1 MIQSTLRP
9 SVVDPVAGG
18 PSRGAKKPRQHG
30 LRARIHALPEVS
42 PVVWLTS
49 GRVTQQ
55 ALSLILFAVLAPVLG
70 PRPYGLFALVMVFV
84 GFCEAILLD
93 GAVEALVTV
102 DDLDHLHT
110 TAANL
115 TNGVMALLFGLVMF
129 ALAPAIAA
137 ALHDAELRNVMWALA
152 PMPVLSTLSAAPIAV
167 LRRSLKFKQLAIR
180 SILGLTI
187 GGVFGIALAV
197 AGAGVWA
204 LVMQVLTQRIAELVI
219 GWIAVPVRFGLTWS
233 APHFHELRPVALN
246 VFGARIMAMVN
257 GQLPRLVLGFM
268 LGPTDVG
275 LFALGSRFH
284 DIIIDTTALPRTQVG
299 RIELRAAKMGSVEF
313 QRDLTKMVQNA
324 SVLAF
329 PFFLGT
335 AALAPSLFHL
345 WLKQQWQV
353 GIVPT
358 QLIVLGGLPMVL
370 FSSFDVALLAANLSS
385 VVRRIATLQCVTV
398 AATVLCAAPF
408 GLTAACLAL
417 AVRSW
422 LLLPV
427 VFLIFRRATN
437 ISGRSALVPA
447 VRPLIGAVIMAGLLS
462 LPFPQPTW
470 MNAALL
476 FALQV
481 IAGIAF
487 YFSYLY
493 FFARGDLRPFLSGFK
508 SRDAATKL
516 SPSSHLRSHSEP

>member
-1 MIQSTLRP
+1 MTHGALQP
-9 SVVDPVAGG
+9 NAVDPTVGRLSAG
-18 PSRGAKKPRQHG
+18 AEKPRQHG
-30 LRARIHALPEVS
+30 CRAWIGARLPAVS
-42 PVVWLTS
+42 PVAWLTS
-49 GRVTQQ
+49 ERVTQQ
-55 ALSLILFAVLAPVLG
+55 ALSLILFAVLAPILG
-70 PRPYGLFALVMVFV
+70 PRPYGVFALVMVFV

-102 DDLDHLHT
+102 DDLHHLHT
-110 TAANL
+110 TVANL
-115 TNGVMALLFGLVMF
+115 TNGLVALVFGLAMF

-137 ALHDAELRNVMWALA
+137 ALHDAEIRNVMWALA

-167 LRRSLKFKQLAIR
+167 LRRSLKFRQLAIR

-204 LVMQVLTQRIAELVI
+204 LVLQVLAQRIAELVI

-233 APHFHELRPVALN
+233 APHFRELRPVALN

-257 GQLPRLVLGFM
+257 GQLPRLVLGFT

-284 DIIIDTTALPRTQVG
+284 DIIVNTMAVPRTSVG
-299 RIELRAAKMGSVEF
+299 RIELRAAKIGSAEF
-313 QRDLTKMVQNA
+313 QRDFVKMVQNA
-324 SVLAF
+324 SILSF

-345 WLKQQWQV
+345 WLKQQWQA
-353 GIVPT
+353 GIVPA
-358 QLIVLGGLPMVL
+358 QFIVLGGVPMVL
-370 FSSFDVALLAANLSS
+370 FYSFDAALLAGNLSS
-385 VVRRIATLQCVTV
+385 VVRRIANLQGVTI

-417 AVRSW
+417 AVRPW
-422 LLLPV
+422 LTLPV
-427 VFLIFRRATN
+427 VFMIFRRATN
-437 ISGRSALVPA
+437 IPGRSALLPA

-462 LPFPQPTW
+462 LPFSHPTW
-470 MNAALL
+470 MNGALM
-476 FALQV
+476 FALQSDRGNRV
-481 IAGIAF
+481 LFFLLIFLCAWSLKPVFACSGIVSPAV
-487 YFSYLY
+487 
-493 FFARGDLRPFLSGFK
+493 AIIRTDVRK
-508 SRDAATKL
+508 S
-516 SPSSHLRSHSEP
+516 